1 MRRSAA
7 PAVLLLLCCPAT
19 RGETALAYTAH
30 PNMDCNQDD
39 AECEPFH
46 SCRDA
51 NGTCVPCCE
60 PATDGE
66 AGCLQKLEA
75 ACNSNA
81 VPFGKSAAFECVGF
95 GYAPPGN
102 PGLLKQ
108 VRPPCCPHHSPPLPV
123 LLVGLQLAPAVA
135 DTQACY
141 NWVKRAPSKTNNE
154 TFYFKPGFG
163 PKPPGAPKLFPAMS
177 EHIRVVV
184 SATER
189 LSRTV
194 AFPSHQCFPL

>member
-1 MRRSAA
+1 MGRSAA

-19 RGETALAYTAH
+19 RGETALTYTAH

-51 NGTCVPCCE
+51 NGTCIPCCD

-66 AGCLQKLEA
+66 AGCLRKLEA

-95 GYAPPGN
+95 GYAPPGTHAGGVASARKPN
-102 PGLLKQ
+102 PGFLRERALPKA
-108 VRPPCCPHHSPPLPV
+108 RPER
-123 LLVGLQLAPAVA
+123 GAFFNLAA
-135 DTQACY
+135 
-141 NWVKRAPSKTNNE
+141 
-154 TFYFKPGFG
+154 
-163 PKPPGAPKLFPAMS
+163 PPGREGLRSP
-177 EHIRVVV
+177 
-184 SATER
+184 
-189 LSRTV
+189 SRKRR
-194 AFPSHQCFPL
+194 PGGPPR